1 MHWGILREGGVIKA
15 AEKSSIYGHCYMRPH
30 LDFCMAPVVVQ
41 LEYNTGVLV
50 QRNPFCLELS
60 LIGAEDHEHYYRCDE
75 QRGNHKESL
84 NRFDSHSA
92 PP

>member
-1 MHWGILREGGVIKA
+1 MVRAGV
-15 AEKSSIYGHCYMRPH
+15 KSSICGHCYMRPH
-30 LDFCMAPVVVQ
+30 LDFCLDPAVVH

-60 LIGAEDHEHYYRCDE
+60 LIGAEDHEYCYRRDE

-92 PP
+92 PPQK